1 VFPLLLVCVVL
12 AAACGADDPR
22 EYPGSGGAS
31 LEELLGHF
39 ELALPSC
46 DIADLRYADSGGPR
60 DTGLHLTYNFPAD
73 CLDEFLAANRV
84 EPSTKVVLPGKALSF
99 SLLVKEYGWPID
111 PEKDYDYYGKNGFGW
126 TVRIAL
132 DDSSQRSTV
141 FIYGLG
147 D

>member
-1 VFPLLLVCVVL
+1 
-12 AAACGADDPR
+12 
-22 EYPGSGGAS
+22 

-46 DIADLRYADSGGPR
+46 DIEDLRYADSGGPR
-60 DTGLHLTYNFPAD
+60 TTILHLTYSFPVD
-73 CLDEFLAANRV
+73 CLDEFLAASRI
-84 EPSTKVVLPGKALSF
+84 EPSTKGVLVGKTLPF
-99 SLLVKEYGWPID
+99 SLLVKEYGWPIEA
-111 PEKDYDYYGKNGFGW
+111 EKDYDFYWKQGFDW
-126 TVRIAL
+126 AVNIAL